1 MSINGQKVVVSF
13 NTKRCRSVSGR
24 EIPLLRM
31 HHPDEGIN
39 KRGGLGRKEDK
50 PLKTEGPPS
59 RETTRV
65 GTVVF
70 KYHQTKLRS

>member
-1 MSINGQKVVVSF
+1 
-13 NTKRCRSVSGR
+13 
-24 EIPLLRM
+24 M